1 MTMFQMN
8 RLPTLFDELFRDYAT
23 PFAGTE
29 AGERAFTPAADI
41 LETAKAVEI
50 HLDLPGIVPE
60 SIDVKLDGN
69 VLTVSAARTPEKDV
83 EGKGWLRQERTW
95 GRFARSFTLPNT
107 LDGTK
112 PEAVYK
118 HGVLT
123 LTLPKREEVQPKS
136 LKVKVEA

>member
-1 MTMFQMN
+1 MNMFQMS
-8 RLPTLFDELFRDYAT
+8 RLPTLFDELFRDYST
-23 PFAGTE
+23 PYAGAE
-29 AGERAFTPAADI
+29 AGGRSFPPPADI
-41 LETAKAVEI
+41 LETPKAVEI

-60 SIDVKLDGN
+60 AIDVKLDGN
-69 VLTVSAARTPEKDV
+69 VLTVSAARNAEKNV
-83 EGKGWLRQERTW
+83 EGRGWLRQERTW

-112 PEAVYK
+112 PEATYK
-118 HGVLT
+118 HGVLS